1 MSALASAPGLTPASA
16 SQLYHHLIVMLT
28 MLLMPLLRVSGAQYA
43 RPPMSARGR
52 MAAPRV
58 LLPKSVSCRQAA
70 ALRGAHSSTMPDS
83 LPFAWAADQTM
94 RQV

>member
-1 MSALASAPGLTPASA
+1 MCLGRASCSSICSSNNVCPGLCIWTDTSIMI
-16 SQLYHHLIVMLT
+16 SILTLT

-43 RPPMSARGR
+43 RPLMSARGR

-70 ALRGAHSSTMPDS
+70 TLKSSCS
-83 LPFAWAADQTM
+83 F
-94 RQV
+94 RQ